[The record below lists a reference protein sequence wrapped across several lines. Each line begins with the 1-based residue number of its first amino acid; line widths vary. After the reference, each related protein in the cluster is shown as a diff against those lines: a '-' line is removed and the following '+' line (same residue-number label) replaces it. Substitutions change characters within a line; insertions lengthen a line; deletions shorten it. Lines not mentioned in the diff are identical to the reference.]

1 MVNHAGADLRSDA
14 DRQTLQGDTH
24 ESTTRHRAAC
34 IRGRALNPR
43 LESLRPFQSLQ
54 ESLPAL
60 LACLRSIVPMRL
72 WMVGRLASNAWTVLQ
87 ADDLQNKVRPGDAFP
102 WPDTLCVRVLEHYGC
117 CFAEDTAADPIL
129 AEAPVRMSMKIG
141 AYIGYPILSWRGEL
155 LGTVCAIDPAPQ
167 PRFSPRE
174 RLMVETISRTI
185 STLVAHSFKLDE
197 GRRADQ
203 GAKMPVNIDHLTGL
217 PNLAAWQN
225 LMEEEEIALRL
236 DDDDALVVV
245 ADIAMPDISIA
256 EAGSADW
263 DSALQKHGHLLK
275 SHVRERDAV
284 ARTGL
289 NRFSLLMRGLG
300 EQQGCA
306 AANKIRLA
314 LRESGADAAVG
325 HAMRRSSGTLA
336 AAARI
341 ADIRMY
347 NDRLAAKR

>member
-1 MVNHAGADLRSDA
+1 M
-14 DRQTLQGDTH
+14 
-24 ESTTRHRAAC
+24 
-34 IRGRALNPR
+34 NPR
-43 LESLRPFQSLQ
+43 LENLRPFQTLQ

-72 WMVGRLASNAWTVLQ
+72 WMVGRLAANAWTVLQ
-87 ADDLQNKVRPGDAFP
+87 ADDLQDKVRPGDTFP

-129 AEAPVRMSMKIG
+129 AEAPVRMSMQIG

-167 PRFSPRE
+167 ARFSPQE
-174 RLMVETISRTI
+174 RLMVATISRTI

-197 GRRADQ
+197 GRRIDQ
-203 GAKMPVNIDHLTGL
+203 GAKVPVNIDHLTGL

-225 LMEEEEIALRL
+225 LMEEEEIVLRL

-275 SHVRERDAV
+275 SHVRGRDAV

-289 NRFSLLMRGLG
+289 NRFSLLMRSIG
-300 EQQGCA
+300 EQQGSA

>member
-14 DRQTLQGDTH
+14 DRQALQGDPH
-24 ESTTRHRAAC
+24 DPSPHPRAARV
-34 IRGRALNPR
+34 RGCPLNPR
-43 LESLRPFQSLQ
+43 LESLRPYLSLQ

-72 WMVGRLASNAWTVLQ
+72 WMVGRLAGNAWTVLQ
-87 ADDLQNKVRPGDAFP
+87 ADDLQDTVRPGDSFP

-117 CFAEDTAADPIL
+117 CFAEDTAANPIL
-129 AEAPVRMSMKIG
+129 AAAPVCGSMKIG
-141 AYIGYPILSWRGEL
+141 AYIGYPMLSWRGEL

-167 PRFSPRE
+167 PHFSPQQRQV
-174 RLMVETISRTI
+174 VETISRTI

-197 GRRADQ
+197 GRRGEQ
-203 GAKMPVNIDHLTGL
+203 GIKAPVNVDHLTGL

-225 LMEEEEIALRL
+225 LLEEEEIGLRL

-245 ADIAMPDISIA
+245 VDLAMPDISIA

-263 DSALQKHGHLLK
+263 DNALVRHAHLLK
-275 SHVRERDAV
+275 SHVRGHDAV
-284 ARTGL
+284 ARTGI
-289 NRFSLLMRGLG
+289 NRFSLLLRDMNA
-300 EQQGCA
+300 EQGNA
-306 AANKIRLA
+306 AVHKIRLA

-325 HAMRRSSGTLA
+325 HAMRRASGTLA

-347 NDRLAAKR
+347 NDRLAVKR